1 MKIWRFILLWLIPFS
16 KFCFAQDPISF
27 PITAEDGLPNQ
38 TIYSIIQDK
47 KGFIWLGTD
56 AGLYKYDGIRFK
68 EYKNPHQKSRSVTGL
83 TVAKNNR
90 LYMYNFSG
98 QIFFIE
104 NDSLH
109 NLNSWSKGNVSNI
122 TTDTSGN
129 LWVAYSKGIEL
140 YSIKDKTWKVY
151 KSHHIQSN
159 NTHSCFVDENNVFW
173 AIGPSGIVS
182 INNNKYLFFDIKWSK
197 NMNSGNY
204 QLAFYSKEKFIMSRV
219 GAEVFVLKN
228 NKIVPFYSKNLNP
241 LLLDKKITRVEE
253 DKNRKLWIYTYSG
266 IIIYDILNDKSEL
279 LFPNNSFSGSL
290 LDDENTYWLAT
301 LDEGVF
307 KLPEFDFKLW
317 QIKNNDAVLSK
328 INKIACKKNIVA
340 YGTSDGKA
348 GVLYINNQISNT
360 VTLGTK
366 LDVQCINFSN
376 DCKSIFLSIQNTIL
390 KINDSKI
397 TEVSSFFPPTK
408 EIKEYRGNYVIATS
422 IGSFLVNQTNI
433 KKYQELNYAWSRSI
447 NINDI
452 TKKAY
457 IATNKGVDIFDI
469 TNEKWNFKTTVIKD
483 VQILSASASIEN
495 KLFALAFN
503 GAIYEVNEKNQTK
516 LLYKIPDYATVYQ
529 IKTDNENI
537 YCSSNKGVWV
547 ISKKG
552 ELVKV
557 INHLSGLLSDI
568 TSSIDINDN
577 KIWIAHSK
585 GVQEIPI
592 NKTSKKSLPRLY
604 LKKIICKNS
613 FNNNDKIILN
623 YNEPLKIELEAVSLS
638 SEEKYQYAYRINNQ
652 DWLYLP
658 ASIEEINFPSINDG
672 DFKIE
677 VKLINHLGE
686 SSIQNIILSGYVN
699 PPFWQTWWFYSI
711 IGLVCL
717 FIGIVIFKER
727 IKRLERKQAKELER
741 INLEHQLKLS
751 QETALRAQMN
761 PHFIFNVLNS
771 IKSYIYEND
780 KKKAVG
786 YLQRFSDLIRKILEQ
801 SSVSWVKL
809 EEEINFL
816 KLYIE
821 LESMLF
827 SDDFDYVIN
836 IESDIDTNNSRI
848 PSLILQPFIENAF
861 KHGLRHKE
869 GKKHITIDFKLEKNE
884 ILVVTITDNGIG
896 REQSSIINQ
905 SKQNKHKS
913 FSTEA
918 INRVSILNK
927 NQPGVVSVLYR
938 DLMNDT
944 GANTGTSVEIKINVN
959 E

>member
-1 MKIWRFILLWLIPFS
+1 MKIWHFILLWYLAFS

-27 PITAEDGLPNQ
+27 AITAEDGLPNQ
-38 TIYSIIQDK
+38 TIYSITQDK

-83 TVAKNNR
+83 TVAKDNR

-98 QIFFIE
+98 QIFYVE
-104 NDSLH
+104 NDSLYF
-109 NLNSWSKGNVSNI
+109 LKSWNKGSVSNI
-122 TTDTSGN
+122 ITDTASN
-129 LWVAYSKGIEL
+129 LWVAYSNGIEL
-140 YSIKDKTWKVY
+140 YSVKIKTWKSY
-151 KSHHIQSN
+151 KSHPTNSTY
-159 NTHSCFVDENNVFW
+159 THSCFIDDNNTFW
-173 AIGPSGIVS
+173 AIGPGGLIS
-182 INNNKYLFFDIKWSK
+182 IDNKTQHYYDINWSANNV
-197 NMNSGNY
+197 SGNY

-219 GAEVFVLKN
+219 GGEIFILKN
-228 NKIVPFYSKNLNP
+228 NKVIPFYTRNLNP
-241 LLLDKKITRVEE
+241 LLTDKKITRIEE
-253 DKNRKLWIYTYSG
+253 DKNRRLWIYTYSG
-266 IIIYDILNDKSEL
+266 IIVYDILNDKSEL
-279 LFPNNSFSGSL
+279 IFPNNSFSGSIC
-290 LDDENTYWLAT
+290 DDENTHWLAT
-301 LDEGVF
+301 LDEGII
-307 KLPEFDFKLW
+307 KIPEYHFKLW
-317 QIKNNDAVLSK
+317 QIKSNDAVLSK
-328 INKIACKKNIVA
+328 INKIAYKNNLVA

-348 GVLYINNQISNT
+348 GVLNINNQTSNT
-360 VTLGTK
+360 INLGTK
-366 LDVQCINFSN
+366 LDVQCISFSN
-376 DCKSIFLSIQNTIL
+376 DGKSVYLSIQNTIL
-390 KINDSKI
+390 KINDSKL
-397 TEVSSFFPPTK
+397 TEVSSYFPPTK
-408 EIKEYRGNYVIATS
+408 DIVEFKDKYIVVTS
-422 IGSFLVNQTNI
+422 KGSFLVNQTNI
-433 KKYQELNYAWSRSI
+433 KKYQELNYVWSRSI
-447 NINDI
+447 NINENLH
-452 TKKAY
+452 KVY
-457 IATNKGVDIFDI
+457 ISTNKGLDVFDI
-469 TNEKWNFKTTVIKD
+469 SKEKWGLTTTLIKD
-483 VQILSASASIEN
+483 IQILSASASIGN

-503 GAIYEVNEKNQTK
+503 GSIYEINEKNQTK

-529 IKTDNENI
+529 LKTDSENV

-547 ISKKG
+547 ISKNG

-568 TSSIDINDN
+568 TASIDVHNN

-604 LKKIICKNS
+604 LKKIICKNG
-613 FNNNDKIILN
+613 FNNNDKISLN

-686 SSIQNIILSGYVN
+686 SSKQNIILTGYVN
-699 PPFWQTWWFYSI
+699 PPFWQTWWFYGI

-717 FIGIVIFKER
+717 FIGIIIFKER

-938 DLMNDT
+938 DLMNDA
-944 GANTGTSVEIKINVN
+944 GASTGTSIEIKINVN